1 MPESLI
7 YETIRAPRKH
17 QRGSLHR
24 VKRHDNANI
33 GSILGIGFPATP
45 GEGRAM
51 NQCDGGL
58 HGVLDRTC
66 KLAACYGERSTPQ
79 KSLVDNAARNEV
91 YQ

>member
-1 MPESLI
+1 
-7 YETIRAPRKH
+7 
-17 QRGSLHR
+17 
-24 VKRHDNANI
+24 
-33 GSILGIGFPATP
+33 
-45 GEGRAM
+45 M